1 MKITIYNEYLHEK
14 YDEQI
19 KAIYPDGIHGQ
30 LAKIL
35 TEAGHE
41 CTTSTLDDIQTTMT
55 DEVLANTD
63 VLLWWG
69 HMGHHLVPDEIVEK
83 VYNRVMAGMGLV
95 VLHSGHNSKIFK
107 KLCGTD
113 AGELKWRDDN
123 EKEILWVVDPTHPIV
138 QGIGENIIIE
148 EEEMYGEHFIIP
160 TPDELVFISWFSGG
174 EVFRSGCV
182 FKRGNGKIF
191 YFRPGHECVPTYYNE
206 KVQRVI
212 KNAVEYVKN
221 DSIAPITYGYVEPT
235 VEWKK

>member
-160 TPDELVFISWFSGG
+160 TPDELV
-174 EVFRSGCV
+174 
-182 FKRGNGKIF
+182 
-191 YFRPGHECVPTYYNE
+191 
-206 KVQRVI
+206 
-212 KNAVEYVKN
+212 
-221 DSIAPITYGYVEPT
+221 
-235 VEWKK
+235 